1 MYRDGYI
8 KVDGTVH
15 EGKSGA
21 CSKAVRSKRDAD
33 AEGANTD
40 APPGTCISAIII
52 RDHPLFPGRKSSLA
66 QQSPAQASVSIMAPT
81 QLELQQE
88 LTQCFEREF
97 ELRTEAS
104 DGQREI
110 AGLIKELQTAQ
121 ERMHGIMVQMYEIEQ
136 CKTVRIGRG
145 LH

>member
-1 MYRDGYI
+1 
-8 KVDGTVH
+8 
-15 EGKSGA
+15 
-21 CSKAVRSKRDAD
+21 
-33 AEGANTD
+33 
-40 APPGTCISAIII
+40 
-52 RDHPLFPGRKSSLA
+52 
-66 QQSPAQASVSIMAPT
+66 MAPT